1 MENNRALNS
10 SNLCFDI
17 AGIENFK
24 EFYVQNSLEKNIF
37 RYADALLEGNFSV
50 GYDSISPLLFD
61 VTKLNSSFWH
71 FKNQGLSN
79 TYLLYAYGLRPVYIL
94 ARAFEKTNK
103 LQYFQLASTFIN
115 SLHDYLFFEREISP
129 FSHNDHV
136 NAERVENLVYFGYVA
151 NEKKV
156 QLQNHAAIF
165 DLLNDCRNWLSD
177 DKNYQFKHNHGILA
191 DKGLIIASYSINDET
206 SLRMID
212 HAIIRLKEQIAFA
225 YSSDCVH
232 LENSFDYHIA
242 ITNQIKAIF
251 NCLKFIDH
259 PYKDELKLFLDKT
272 YNFLVYAYKPN
283 LQRPL
288 FGDSKGTKSKSPENV
303 ETTDNSNLLY
313 IATKGQKG
321 DKPPKLVSF
330 FPDSGYVF
338 LREHFETEGFSDA
351 TWLSLKAGF
360 KSRIHKHQDDLSICL
375 FSKGFD
381 IFIDAGMY
389 NFLHGDKVNR
399 YMESNAAHTT
409 VGMLDKSYSIA
420 RNNGEA
426 FVIQQV
432 THNENYEYVLASSR
446 VYPDCAIYRHLFYFR
461 QKNIIVIYDE
471 IHSAKSQDFVQYFHL
486 SRELKTLS
494 LRKDRS
500 VFQIGNSG
508 YSAVVKQLKPVKGI
522 NILSGTQTDPMSIL
536 STGFS
541 EYMET
546 ESLQYL
552 NGGKTTHFLCAVEI
566 KPNEFARSKEF
577 DLTAFLNG
585 KLLVGDFSLPL
596 PQQFPVMYTKAGI
609 SSDEMTLRIQNCQ
622 SPNNDYEFALY
633 VFDHK
638 TKQIVEKLAYTSNE
652 FLEYT
657 FNKPGEYDLLYYI
670 SNKHREKIKGILA
683 SVLVDNKSILVNKE
697 YSNLY
702 QPIVDEIV
710 SIQKSNNEYQFIIPI
725 EYDFS
730 YSCSWWVYRE
740 GINLHYENNKNLN
753 KFSYKFVD
761 PGNYV
766 IMCSISDKY
775 FGEFF
780 FGQSKTIQIFPV
792 IK

>member
-1 MENNRALNS
+1 MGNESILPIPFN
-10 SNLCFDI
+10 
-17 AGIENFK
+17 IEK
-24 EFYVQNSLEKNIF
+24 I
-37 RYADALLEGNFSV
+37 DA
-50 GYDSISPLLFD
+50 
-61 VTKLNSSFWH
+61 SFWR
-71 FKNQGLSN
+71 FQNQELSS
-79 TYLLYAYGLRPVYIL
+79 TYLLYAFGLRPVYIL
-94 ARAFEKTNK
+94 TRAFEKTDE
-103 LQYFQLASTFIN
+103 LQYFQLASTVID
-115 SLHDYLFFEREISP
+115 SLHSYLFFDRGINS
-129 FSHNDHV
+129 FAHNTHA

-156 QLQNHAAIF
+156 QLKNQEMIF
-165 DLLNDCRNWLSD
+165 DLLSDCREWLND
-177 DKNYQFKHNHGILA
+177 DKNYPFQYNHGILA

-206 SLRMID
+206 SQKMID
-212 HAIIRLKEQIAFA
+212 HAINRLKKQIAFA
-225 YSSDCVH
+225 YGSDHVH
-232 LENSFDYHIA
+232 LENSFEYHIA

-259 PYKDELKLFLDKT
+259 PFKDELKLFLDKT

-288 FGDSKGTKSKSPENV
+288 FGDSKGTKSESPESV
-303 ETTDNSNLLY
+303 ETTDNSNLVY
-313 IATKGQKG
+313 VVTKGQKG
-321 DKPPKLVSF
+321 DKPKKLVSF

-338 LREHFETEGFSDA
+338 LREHFEAEGFSDA

-389 NFLHGDKVNR
+389 NFLYGDKVNR
-399 YMESNAAHTT
+399 YMESVAAHTT
-409 VGMLDKSYSIA
+409 LGMLDKSYSIA
-420 RNNGEA
+420 KNNGEA
-426 FVIQQV
+426 FVIQEV
-432 THNENYEYVLASSR
+432 THNDDYEYALASSR
-446 VYPDCAIYRHLFYFR
+446 VYPDCAIYRHLLYFR
-461 QKNIIVIYDE
+461 QNNIIVIYDE
-471 IHSAKSQDFVQYFHL
+471 IHSTKSQSFAQYFHL
-486 SRELKTLS
+486 SPELKTLS

-522 NILSGTQTDPMSIL
+522 NVLSGTQTDPMSIL

-552 NGGKTTHFLCAVEI
+552 NEGKTTHFLCAVEI
-566 KPNEFARSKEF
+566 KPNEFAKSKEF
-577 DLTAFLNG
+577 DLTAFSNG
-585 KLLVGDFSLPL
+585 KLSVGDFSLPL
-596 PQQFPVMYTKAGI
+596 PQQLPVTYTKAGI
-609 SSDEMTLRIQNCQ
+609 SSHEMTLRIQNCQ

-638 TKQIVEKLAYTSNE
+638 AKQIVEKLAYTSNE

-670 SNKHREKIKGILA
+670 SSKHREKIKGILA

-702 QPIVDEIV
+702 RPTVDEIV

-766 IMCSISDKY
+766 IMCSVSDKY

-780 FGQSKTIQIFPV
+780 FGQSKTIPIFPV